1 MSDNSSYL
9 DLTQRIADAFPEID
23 NDIITDFSDNDEK
36 YFALRAQ
43 ISNIKKQY
51 SFIDKVIEGDGSI
64 SLSAEEHNAL
74 TEYFK
79 LQFRL
84 ENMERQQLYFRGH
97 TDCIAYLK
105 KVGAL

>member
-9 DLTQRIADAFPEID
+9 DLAQRIAEAFPEID
-23 NDIITDFSDNDEK
+23 SDIIADFADSDEDYAK
-36 YFALRAQ
+36 LHGK
-43 ISNIKKQY
+43 ISAMKQAHP
-51 SFIDKVIEGDGSI
+51 FIDKVLEDEGE
-64 SLSAEEHNAL
+64 LTLTAEEHKVL